1 MFEAEL
7 NRYWKTVVDT
17 IQDGVMIVDT
27 GGIIIS
33 VNKGF
38 ETITGYTKDEVI
50 GKPCSILNCN
60 SCEIARDCEAC
71 HWCLLFR
78 KGNLTKQECVIMR
91 KDGTYLYVLKNA
103 SVLKNDEGRVT
114 GAVETITDITDLI
127 DKEVQIETFRREL
140 AAEDSFHGIIGASS
154 IMQKVFDLI
163 ANAAYSDAPVIIY
176 GESGTGKELV
186 AKAIHE
192 TGPRKLKPYIK
203 VNCAALNESLLES
216 ELFGHVKGS
225 FTGAHRDR
233 QGRFEA
239 AADGDIFLDEIGDLP
254 LSTQVKLLRV
264 LEEKVVEKVGDN
276 QPVRINTRI
285 ISATNKDLGKLVEQ
299 GAFREDFYY
308 RINVIPIMIPP
319 LRERISD
326 IPLLAE
332 SFFKRIQLKS
342 GKNIQ
347 GISKEALKRLMEYP
361 WPGNAREL
369 KSALEYAFVSCKN
382 AMITPDDLPRT
393 ITAQEN
399 QTRIAMAIEEASGPS
414 TETGRALKDI
424 NEIKKGRL
432 MDALRQSGGNQ
443 SEAARRLGI
452 SRTSVWSQIKRF
464 GIKLSEI

>member
-1 MFEAEL
+1 MFEKEL

-27 GGIIIS
+27 DGIIIS

-38 ETITGYTKDEVI
+38 ETITGYVLDEVI
-50 GKPCSILNCN
+50 GRPCSILNCN
-60 SCEIARDCEAC
+60 TCDVVRNDESR

-78 KGNLTKQECVIMR
+78 KGNLAKQECVIMR

-103 SVLKNDEGRVT
+103 SVLKNDNGRVS

-154 IMQKVFDLI
+154 TMQKVFDLI
-163 ANAAYSDAPVIIY
+163 ANAAHSDAPVIIY

-216 ELFGHVKGS
+216 EMFGHVKGS
-225 FTGAHRDR
+225 FTGAHKDR

-254 LSTQVKLLRV
+254 FSTQVRLLRV

-276 QPVRINTRI
+276 KPTRINTRI
-285 ISATNKDLGKLVEQ
+285 ISATNKDLSGLVKQ

-308 RINVIPIMIPP
+308 RINVIPISIPP

-347 GISKEALKRLMEYP
+347 GISKEALKCLMEYS

-382 AMITPDDLPRT
+382 SMISPEDLYPN
-393 ITAQEN
+393 IIEQEN
-399 QTRIAMAIEEASGPS
+399 IERLFHAAPDHRP
-414 TETGRALKDI
+414 ETDSHIKDI
-424 NEIKKGRL
+424 NEIKKERL
-432 MDALRQSGGNQ
+432 VNALKKSGGNQ
-443 SEAARRLGI
+443 SEAARVIGI

-464 GIKLSEI
+464 GINLSEI

>member
-1 MFEAEL
+1 MFEKEL

-27 GGIIIS
+27 DGIIIS

-50 GKPCSILNCN
+50 GRSCSILNCN
-60 SCEIARDCEAC
+60 TCDVVRNGESC

-78 KGNLTKQECVIMR
+78 KGNLSKQECVIMR

-103 SVLKNDEGRVT
+103 SVLKNDKGSVT
-114 GAVETITDITDLI
+114 GAVETLTDITDLI
-127 DKEVQIETFRREL
+127 DKEMQIETFRREL
-140 AAEDSFHGIIGASS
+140 AAEDRFHGIVGASS

-163 ANAAYSDAPVIIY
+163 ANAAHSDAPVIIY

-225 FTGAHRDR
+225 FTGAHKDR

-239 AADGDIFLDEIGDLP
+239 AADGDIFLDEVGDLP

-276 QPVRINTRI
+276 KPIRINTRV
-285 ISATNKDLGKLVEQ
+285 ISATNKDLRGLVEQ
-299 GAFREDFYY
+299 GSLREDFFY
-308 RINVIPIMIPP
+308 RINVIPILIPP
-319 LRERISD
+319 
-326 IPLLAE
+326 
-332 SFFKRIQLKS
+332 
-342 GKNIQ
+342 
-347 GISKEALKRLMEYP
+347 
-361 WPGNAREL
+361 
-369 KSALEYAFVSCKN
+369 
-382 AMITPDDLPRT
+382 T
-393 ITAQEN
+393 N
-399 QTRIAMAIEEASGPS
+399 Q
-414 TETGRALKDI
+414 
-424 NEIKKGRL
+424 
-432 MDALRQSGGNQ
+432 
-443 SEAARRLGI
+443 
-452 SRTSVWSQIKRF
+452 
-464 GIKLSEI
+464 